1 MNIGQ
6 LIRRSRK
13 KQKLTLKTMAE
24 KAGISESFL
33 SQVENNVN
41 SPSVDTLQKI
51 CGSIGISTGDLITQA
66 ENQERLITVR
76 RSKWN
81 DIEIPSSGFATRRFF
96 PPENRVAID
105 SAILAVAPGKS
116 IPVRKNVKNCQ
127 EVLCVLKGSLE
138 LVHDRSTIRMEQ
150 GDAVHFWA
158 EPKKQRIVNISTG
171 VAFVLWVGTL

>member
-6 LIRRSRK
+6 LIRKSRK
-13 KQKLTLKTMAE
+13 KKKLTLKAMAE
-24 KAGISESFL
+24 KAGVSESFL

-41 SPSVDTLQKI
+41 SPTVDILHKI

-76 RSKWN
+76 KSEW
-81 DIEIPSSGFATRRFF
+81 IVTEVPSSGFATRRFF
-96 PPENRVAID
+96 SPENREAID

-116 IPVRKNVKNCQ
+116 IPVRKNIKNCQ

-138 LVHDRSTIRMEQ
+138 LVHDKSTIQIKQ
-150 GDAVHFWA
+150 GDAVHFWSD
-158 EPKKQRIVNISTG
+158 PRNQRITNTSTR